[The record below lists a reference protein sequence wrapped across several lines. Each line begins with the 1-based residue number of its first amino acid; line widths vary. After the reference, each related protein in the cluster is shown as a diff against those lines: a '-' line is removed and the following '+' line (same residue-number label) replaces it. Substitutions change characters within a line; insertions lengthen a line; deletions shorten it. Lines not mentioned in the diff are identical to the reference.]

1 MSRKDTLENMQAIA
15 RERNGR
21 CLSTTYVD
29 QRTPLRWQCAEG
41 HAWDAIPSIIKGSRN
56 KRGTWCRACGIR
68 AAAKKRRYKLEDV
81 QRMAEEHG
89 GALASDE
96 YMGSQVK
103 HRWRCRQYPSHPEFQ
118 MIPNAVQQGQWCPA
132 CSGNIKPTLKALN
145 DLARRK
151 HPLAQCTSSLY
162 VNSSTPL
169 DWQCGIV
176 GHPPFIRA
184 YKSVKYDGAWCD
196 LCRRERPRPRK
207 YDRDLLGGF
216 AAKVGGGLVSEEPY
230 RSTKQVLRWRC
241 ADGHEF
247 SRSLDSILSYGS
259 FCPECTKRAGLREQ
273 YVREVF
279 SHMFAAPFERRRDLD
294 WLINQRGNAMELD
307 GFNSDLS
314 LAFEHNGQQ
323 HYQLDGFFTTHPE
336 QLKSRLA
343 DDAEKLRLCKATGI
357 ALIVVP
363 FFRPAPQR

>member
-1 MSRKDTLENMQAIA
+1 
-15 RERNGR
+15 
-21 CLSTTYVD
+21 
-29 QRTPLRWQCAEG
+29 
-41 HAWDAIPSIIKGSRN
+41 
-56 KRGTWCRACGIR
+56 
-68 AAAKKRRYKLEDV
+68 
-81 QRMAEEHG
+81 
-89 GALASDE
+89 
-96 YMGSQVK
+96 
-103 HRWRCRQYPSHPEFQ
+103 
-118 MIPNAVQQGQWCPA
+118 
-132 CSGNIKPTLKALN
+132 
-145 DLARRK
+145 
-151 HPLAQCTSSLY
+151 LY